1 MGIRNFESYVCK
13 CANDITTFHEI
24 YFIQLNI
31 MDALVLIAT
40 IPVFISL
47 YGVIK
52 KQRFFFLLGYFLFSF
67 LVVPDE
73 ISRYIESPD
82 ISHILFAVVF
92 GLQAILTFPNKLNY
106 DGTKVFKSFGIK
118 TMSSLFLINVIAVLL
133 INLHPESLVEDV
145 QNNGQTLNIA
155 MIIHGVFALIPLVG
169 CYLMLANKM
178 EIKPN

>member
-1 MGIRNFESYVCK
+1 
-13 CANDITTFHEI
+13 
-24 YFIQLNI
+24 

-73 ISRYIESPD
+73 ISRYIDSPD

-118 TMSSLFLINVIAVLL
+118 TMASLFLINIIAALL

-145 QNNGQTLNIA
+145 PNNGQTLNIA

-169 CYLMLANKM
+169 CYLMLSNKM
-178 EIKPN
+178 EIKSN

>member
-1 MGIRNFESYVCK
+1 
-13 CANDITTFHEI
+13 
-24 YFIQLNI
+24 

-67 LVVPDE
+67 LVIPDE
-73 ISRYIESPD
+73 ISRYIASPD
-82 ISHILFAVVF
+82 ISHILFATVF

-118 TMSSLFLINVIAVLL
+118 TMLSLFLINIIAVLL
-133 INLHPESLVEDV
+133 INLHPESLIDDIQE
-145 QNNGQTLNIA
+145 NGQTLNIA
-155 MIIHGVFALIPLVG
+155 MIIHGVFTLMPLIG
-169 CYLMLANKM
+169 CYLMLSNKI
-178 EIKPN
+178 EIKSN